1 MSQTSVDSML
11 TGLDGIRGVFDN
23 NAPNRRPARDYGN
36 PSPLFG
42 PPSQRQSASDM
53 IDEKDTGQSG
63 SVLGDMRTD
72 SLYEQLDWG
81 PDSELAGIED
91 AVAERLGGRLDADVQ
106 HEGIDALA
114 WYVPFHTR
122 DPRWGIHIPVSSI
135 AHLARVAF
143 HTVAA
148 SRQIRWMLAFRALHA
163 HEFNHFAV
171 EYFCGIWELLH
182 GVPCWSPSER
192 ALPHPRHGYILDE
205 ERLANAQALRVIRR
219 GGAFDVLA
227 GKTEGF
233 RDYMKRQPVGYRG
246 GRLAT
251 ADSKFFP
258 LIEKVLSARIKKSRT
273 YDAGRHG
280 RLTLRSLVSGFPALA
295 WQGCPVH
302 LYHDR
307 WHTGAPESAM
317 WFIGAIHEP
326 ITETRTFRD
335 QLERL
340 EPAMQRRWLDTKRKL
355 AHSTQLAGLNF
366 KRWPPPGSGVYSVRL
381 SDSHRAHLRRD
392 RIAGEWIAEAV
403 GGHAEMGH
411 G

>member
-1 MSQTSVDSML
+1 MSSV
-11 TGLDGIRGVFDN
+11 
-23 NAPNRRPARDYGN
+23 
-36 PSPLFG
+36 
-42 PPSQRQSASDM
+42 
-53 IDEKDTGQSG
+53 
-63 SVLGDMRTD
+63 
-72 SLYEQLDWG
+72 
-81 PDSELAGIED
+81 
-91 AVAERLGGRLDADVQ
+91 
-106 HEGIDALA
+106 
-114 WYVPFHTR
+114 
-122 DPRWGIHIPVSSI
+122 

-148 SRQIRWMLAFRALHA
+148 SHQIRWMLAVRALHA

-233 RDYMKRQPVGYRG
+233 RDYMKHQPVGYRG

-258 LIEKVLSARIKKSRT
+258 LIEKVLSARITKSRT

-280 RLTLRSLVSGFPALA
+280 MLTLRSLVSGFPALA
-295 WQGCPVH
+295 WPGCPVH

-307 WHTGAPESAM
+307 WHTGAPASAM
-317 WFIGAIHEP
+317 WFIGAINEP
-326 ITETRTFRD
+326 ITETSTFRD
-335 QLERL
+335 QLNRL
-340 EPAMQRRWLDTKRKL
+340 EPAMQRRWSNTKRKL
-355 AHSTQLAGLNF
+355 AHSTQLAGLDF
-366 KRWPPPGSGVYSVRL
+366 KPWPPPGSGVYSVRL
-381 SDSHRAHLRRD
+381 TRGHRAHLRRD
-392 RIAGEWIAEAV
+392 RISGAWIAEEV
-403 GGHAEMGH
+403 GGHAAMGH